1 MAILVCFSPSQEFAS
16 FVDSL
21 RRCNR
26 LETPWRD
33 RNQVTWSIDETKTP
47 LNEIRGYL
55 FDEGL
60 TDVFSWVDADETII
74 VTPEQDA

>member
-16 FVDSL
+16 LVDGL

-26 LETPWRD
+26 LETPWGD

-47 LNEIRGYL
+47 LNEIRDYL